1 MKKTILYI
9 LCLCFLNVSYSQDS
23 LDLDGFNSD
32 DILLGYIY
40 QQPRYLKE
48 DPVGDLLLLDTMKQ
62 LPRSIYSQLK
72 GTYEEEYKYRN
83 EIFRELNAKYPNF
96 SKIRNDELIYDY
108 TDLKDQSEDFKVAVE
123 GNKRPFIMKNTKQML
138 LQVITDMYLQ
148 KKIIPQSG
156 EPHSW
161 SDTFLQAYQG
171 QYIISKRLSKLLSCL
186 ARGVC
191 SRYMVTG
198 KENDLYQYIV
208 DQEYASITIDRMLS
222 KSYEINDGDIYLT
235 LLTIENVL
243 SRYWDVQDRE
253 NLALTKRLKPFTNY
267 HYDTDVFGQWYHLFG
282 VMLYGYV
289 EGSFKSKSVG
299 AIEGL
304 GSLILCRF
312 EPERQENAINI
323 QGAELG
329 AYLKKIMKNGL
340 YRSFSTSEEYLQE
353 NYYLRKQ
360 DMSRIVKRKIK
371 KNNRK

>member
-1 MKKTILYI
+1 M
-9 LCLCFLNVSYSQDS
+9 NVSYSQEN

-40 QQPRYLKE
+40 QQPRYMEE
-48 DPVGDLLLLDTMKQ
+48 DPVGDLLLIDTMKQ
-62 LPRSIYSQLK
+62 LPRSIFSQLK

-83 EIFRELNAKYPNF
+83 KIFIELNAKYPNF
-96 SKIRNDELIYDY
+96 SKIRNDELVYDY
-108 TDLKDQSEDFKVAVE
+108 TDLKDQNEDFKVPVE
-123 GNKRPFIMKNTKQML
+123 GNKRPFIMKNTKHML
-138 LQVITDMYLQ
+138 LQVITNIYLQ
-148 KKIIPQSG
+148 KNIKPKYG
-156 EPHSW
+156 KPHSW

-208 DQEYASITIDRMLS
+208 SQDYASITIDRMLS
-222 KSYEINDGDIYLT
+222 KSYEMNDGDMYLT

-243 SRYWDVQDRE
+243 SRYWDVEGRE
-253 NLALTKRLKPFTNY
+253 DLALTKRLKPFTNY

-289 EGSFKSKSVG
+289 EGSFKSQSVG
-299 AIEGL
+299 ALEGL

-323 QGAELG
+323 QGAKLG
-329 AYLKKIMKNGL
+329 SYLKKIIKNGL
-340 YRSFSTSEEYLQE
+340 YRSFSTSEEYLKE
-353 NYYLRKQ
+353 SYYLRKQ